1 LTVLDALFAAYSFEE
16 LVHLIFVKLG
26 FGSLIV
32 LLGAYFA
39 AIVFFSS
46 LPAKSSF
53 STDTARSKAVSS
65 VQQIFYIFSL
75 TILLMPFISG
85 WFSFFLVL
93 FLYVVVAVPMLI
105 NVLLVAKDFTFDE
118 YVKFRRGGFK
128 AIWQKF
134 GGIALVWFSVLSELL
149 AFSHFDPTI
158 PLLGWVLI
166 AYTIALAI
174 LQATLAQSYLV
185 HVNSCLYA
193 RITTVEDPI
202 EGFIVAK
209 GSDHYTV
216 KTKESD
222 VLLSS
227 DYVRSISRLP
237 LPEQSD
243 NPRARETVTP

>member
-1 LTVLDALFAAYSFEE
+1 MTVLDALFTPYSFEE
-16 LVHLIFVKLG
+16 LVDLILNKLG

-53 STDTARSKAVSS
+53 STDTAKSKAVSS
-65 VQQIFYIFSL
+65 IQQIFYVLSFIIF
-75 TILLMPFISG
+75 LMPLISG
-85 WFSFFLVL
+85 WGPFILVL
-93 FLYVVVAVPMLI
+93 FLYGVVAIPMLV
-105 NVLLVAKDFTFDE
+105 NLLVVAKDFTFDE
-118 YVKFRRGGFK
+118 YVKLRRGREGLK
-128 AIWQKF
+128 STIWKF
-134 GGIALVWFSVLSELL
+134 RGIALIWLSILGELL
-149 AFSHFDPTI
+149 VFSHLDPTI

-166 AYTIALAI
+166 TYSIALAA

-185 HVNSCLYA
+185 HVTSCLYA
-193 RITTVEDPI
+193 RITTVEGSV

-209 GSDHYTV
+209 GSDHYIV

-227 DYVRSISRLP
+227 DYVKSISQSP
-237 LPEQSD
+237 LPE
-243 NPRARETVTP
+243 